1 MNRRQP
7 NFILILCDDLGYG
20 DIEPC
25 GGSIP
30 TPALNRMAREGLSA
44 TDYYCPANICT
55 PSRAGILTGRYPV
68 RTGLGYEVI
77 FPGGDDRTL
86 PLSETTIAAALKPDY
101 VSGLFGKWHLGHEG
115 PDWLPTNYGFDAFYG
130 IPYSHDMLPL
140 SIYEAEAATGEVR
153 SSPPDLPALQQQ
165 FYEHAERFI
174 ERHRDRAFFVEL
186 ALSAPHLP
194 EYPFGG
200 FKGTSDAGPYGDV
213 VREIDTIVGR
223 LLDKLH
229 ELGLAEDTLVIF
241 TSDNGPWY
249 EGSSGPFR
257 ERKGGAGYDGG
268 YRVPFIA
275 WAPGMIEAGSRTD
288 AILCGIDL
296 LPTFCSL
303 AGRPLPRD
311 VELDGRDIS
320 PVLTEG
326 ASSPHEEILLFN
338 NEDVVGVR
346 TQAWKYVRETYYR
359 GITANFERGGYPQLY
374 DMRRDVG
381 ENYSVAASHP
391 DVTREMQMR
400 LQRARETYAPFKR
413 GVPPFIVEM
422 MKRRQFRQRD

>member
-20 DIEPC
+20 DIETH

-30 TPALNRMAREGLSA
+30 TPAINRMARDGLDA

-77 FPGGDDRTL
+77 FPGGDDRVL
-86 PLSETTIAAALKPDY
+86 PHSERTIAAALKPDY
-101 VSGLFGKWHLGHEG
+101 VSGLFGKWHLGHTG
-115 PDWLPTNYGFDAFYG
+115 PDWLPTAHGFDTFYG

-140 SIYEAEAATGEVR
+140 AAYEADAWSGEVT
-153 SSPPDLPALQQQ
+153 SSPPDFPMLQQG
-165 FYEHAERFI
+165 FYAHAERFI
-174 ERHRDRAFFVEL
+174 ERHRARPFFVEL

-194 EYPFGG
+194 EYPYGE

-213 VREIDTIVGR
+213 VREIDAIAGR
-223 LLDKLH
+223 LLDTLH
-229 ELGLAEDTLVIF
+229 ELGLERDTLVIF

-249 EGSSGPFR
+249 EGSTGPLR

-275 WAPGMIEAGSRTD
+275 WAPGMIAPGGRTD

-303 AGRPLPRD
+303 AGHALPEG
-311 VELDGRDIS
+311 VEIDGRDIS
-320 PVLTEG
+320 PVLTAG
-326 ASSPHEEILLFN
+326 AASPHEQILLFN

-346 TQAWKYVRETYYR
+346 TQAWKYVRESYYR

-381 ENYSVAASHP
+381 ENYSVAATHP
-391 DVTREMQMR
+391 DVTADMQTR
-400 LQRARETYAPFKR
+400 LQRARDAFAPFKR
-413 GVPPFIVEM
+413 GVPPFILEM
-422 MKRRQFRQRD
+422 MKRRQFRRQD